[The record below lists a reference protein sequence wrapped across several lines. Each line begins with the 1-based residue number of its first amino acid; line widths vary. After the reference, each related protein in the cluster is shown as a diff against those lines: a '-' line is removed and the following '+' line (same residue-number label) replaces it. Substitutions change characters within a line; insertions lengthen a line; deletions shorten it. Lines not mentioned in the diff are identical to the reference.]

1 MAPKIDLD
9 PQLFEMQAEFCRM
22 MGNRNRLMILHALRE
37 GEMCV
42 SDLTEIL
49 GTSQPVV
56 SQHLAVLRKIGVLV
70 TRRDGQ
76 HVFYALSDP
85 NISSACDMIRSI
97 LQRNVEERSAVLGGK
112 I

>member
-22 MGNRNRLMILHALRE
+22 MGNRNRLMILHPLRE

-49 GTSQPVV
+49 DVSQPVA
-56 SQHLAVLRKIGVLV
+56 SQHLAVLRKLGVLIM
-70 TRRDGQ
+70 RREGQ
-76 HVFYALSDP
+76 HVFYSLSDP
-85 NISSACDMIRSI
+85 NISGACDMIRSI
-97 LQRNVEERSAVLGGK
+97 LQRNVQARSEVLGGN